1 LNNKTYRR
9 KKPETIL
16 SAKEFFNQAFEH
28 HTNWMLKIKKPAFPF
43 FMQFYNKRRNEIE
56 VVIVADCPY
65 SPLEYAKPLIEKHD
79 PDYYIVL
86 SEAWVKQTNP
96 KDYEEMKNNYQYG
109 DIKKS
114 PDRKEILQVT
124 GKSKDGKS
132 TFGKSLV
139 IIRNEKKEIIRFED
153 LVVNVLGTNNSVNI
167 NDPKIQAQMK
177 TDKLP

>member
-1 LNNKTYRR
+1 MMGSKMNNKTYKI
-9 KKPETIL
+9 KKPRTIL
-16 SAKEFFNQAFEH
+16 SAKEFFSQAFEH
-28 HTNWMLKIKKPAFPF
+28 HTNWMLKIKKPVFPF

-56 VVIVADCPY
+56 VIVVADCPY

-96 KDYEEMKNNYQYG
+96 KDYEELKNNYKYG

-132 TFGKSLV
+132 NFGKTLV

-153 LVVNVLGTNNSVNI
+153 LIINNI
-167 NDPKIQAQMK
+167 NINNPKIQAEMR